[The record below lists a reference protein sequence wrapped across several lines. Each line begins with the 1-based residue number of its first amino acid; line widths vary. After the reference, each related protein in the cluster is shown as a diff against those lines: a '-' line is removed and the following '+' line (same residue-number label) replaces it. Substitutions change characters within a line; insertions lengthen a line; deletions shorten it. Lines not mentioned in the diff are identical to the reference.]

1 MITQGIA
8 LSAKQAFLIG
18 LHQPNDQYK
27 IALYRTDAKIGPE
40 LQKYTPNGEISGNM
54 YEAGGIKLSGFKT
67 GVAGKSA
74 WVSFDDIKLSRA
86 SFQAAGAVVYNASK
100 DNAVMCVLA
109 FGGERGVFDGTFE
122 LKFPKPTETNA
133 LILLA

>member
-18 LHQPNDQYK
+18 LHQAADDYK
-27 IALYRTDAKIGPE
+27 IAFYRTDAKIGPE
-40 LQKYTPNGEISGNM
+40 LQRYTPTGEIEGKG
-54 YEAGGIKLSGFKT
+54 YKAGGIALSGFKT

-74 WVSFDDIKLSRA
+74 WVSFNDIKLDKA
-86 SFQAAGAVVYNASK
+86 SFQAAGAVIYNASK
-100 DNAVMCVLA
+100 DNAVLCVLA

-122 LKFPKPTETNA
+122 LKFPKPTENNA
-133 LILLA
+133 LILLS